1 MSDITE
7 ALGTAAEGGLFAK
20 VVSSKTSSVAD
31 KDGTPIEKGHFAEG
45 ACLNCGTEL
54 IGKHCHAC
62 GQKAHLHRTVGAFF
76 HDLIHGALHLDGKIW
91 RTLPLLVAKPGKL
104 TRRYIDGERAR
115 FVSPMAM
122 FLFSVF
128 LMFAV
133 FQALGI
139 SAPTDLRG
147 DAREEVQRIVASEQG
162 RIDDELEELNHKLE
176 ESGLGDVSRS
186 TLERERRELLAERD
200 LLDARGTGIAQWIT
214 SRGNDAANDLQVAGR
229 AQIDD
234 AKERLAAMPTDAPER
249 ADLAAEIEAAEIGM
263 QQFERFEE
271 ATAETIKISE
281 DGAARMTIEES
292 GVDWIDEAL
301 TKWRSNPSL
310 MLYKLQANAYKFSWL
325 LIPLSIPFVWL
336 LFAWKR
342 RFKAYDHA
350 IFVTYSITFVSLLF
364 IALSLL
370 TAAGIG
376 GGWVF
381 LALAVLP
388 PLHLYKHLKYAY
400 DLSRF
405 GAVWRLAVLHVFILV
420 TLLLF
425 FQILLLI
432 GAF

>member
-7 ALGTAAEGGLFAK
+7 AIGTAAEGGLLAK
-20 VVSSKTSSVAD
+20 AVSNE
-31 KDGTPIEKGHFAEG
+31 GTLIEKGHFAEG

-54 IGKHCHAC
+54 IGKHCHQC
-62 GQKAHLHRTVGAFF
+62 GQKAHLHRTIGAFF
-76 HDLIHGALHLDGKIW
+76 HDLLHGALHLDGKVW
-91 RTLPLLVAKPGKL
+91 RTLPMLIRKPGEL
-104 TRRYIDGERAR
+104 TRRYVEGERTS
-115 FVSPMAM
+115 FVSPMAL

-147 DAREEVQRIVASEQG
+147 DAREEVQRIVENEQS
-162 RIDDELEELNHKLE
+162 RIDDEVAELNERLEDPELGDATRANLEQQRSDLLEE
-176 ESGLGDVSRS
+176 
-186 TLERERRELLAERD
+186 RE
-200 LLDARGTGIAQWIT
+200 LLDARGSGIAQWIT
-214 SRGNDAANDLQVAGR
+214 SSGSEAADDLQNVGQ
-229 AQIDD
+229 AQIEE
-234 AKERLAAMPTDAPER
+234 AKERLAAMPEGTPER
-249 ADLAAEIEAAEIGM
+249 ADLEAEINAAELGM
-263 QQFERFEE
+263 EQFERFEQ
-271 ATAETIKISE
+271 ATAAETIRINE
-281 DGAARMTIEES
+281 DGTAQMTIEQS
-292 GVDWIDEAL
+292 GVSWIDEAL
-301 TKWRSNPSL
+301 AKWRSNPSL

-350 IFVTYSITFVSLLF
+350 IFVTYSIAFVSLLF
-364 IALSLL
+364 IALSLV

-381 LALAVLP
+381 LALVVIP

-400 DLSRF
+400 GLTRF
-405 GAVWRLAVLHVFILV
+405 STLWRLVALHVFILV
-420 TLLLF
+420 ILLLF
-425 FQILLLI
+425 FQILLLL

>member
-1 MSDITE
+1 MSDISE
-7 ALGTAAEGGLFAK
+7 AFGTAAEGGLLAK
-20 VVSSKTSSVAD
+20 AVSS
-31 KDGTPIEKGHFAEG
+31 DGTPLEKGHFAEG

-54 IGKHCHAC
+54 TGKHCHEC
-62 GQKAHLHRTVGAFF
+62 GQKAHLHRTIGAFF
-76 HDLIHGALHLDGKIW
+76 HDLLHGALHLDGKVW
-91 RTLPLLVAKPGKL
+91 RTLPLLILKPGQL
-104 TRRYIDGERAR
+104 TRRYVEGQRTS
-115 FVSPMAM
+115 FVSPMAL

-162 RIDDELEELNHKLE
+162 RIDDELAELNQKLE
-176 ESGLGDVSRS
+176 DPELGDASRS
-186 TLERERRELLAERD
+186 TLELERTELLAERD

-214 SRGNDAANDLQVAGR
+214 SRGNDAADDLQNAGR

-249 ADLAAEIEAAEIGM
+249 ADLAAEIEAAELGM
-263 QQFERFEE
+263 EQFERFEE
-271 ATAETIKISE
+271 ATAETIKINE
-281 DGAARMTIEES
+281 DGTARMTIEES
-292 GVDWIDEAL
+292 GIGWIDEAL

-325 LIPLSIPFVWL
+325 LIPISIPFVWI

-350 IFVTYSITFVSLLF
+350 IFVTYSIAFVSLLF
-364 IALSLL
+364 IALSLV

-381 LALAVLP
+381 LALAIIP

-400 DLSRF
+400 GLTRL
-405 GAVWRLAVLHVFILV
+405 GALWRLALLHVFILV
-420 TLLLF
+420 ILLLF
-425 FQILLLI
+425 FQVLLLL

>member
-7 ALGTAAEGGLFAK
+7 ALGTAAEGGLLARAI
-20 VVSSKTSSVAD
+20 SR
-31 KDGTPIEKGHFAEG
+31 DGTPIEKGHFAEG

-54 IGKHCHAC
+54 TGKHCHEC
-62 GQKAHLHRTVGAFF
+62 GQKAHLHRTIGAFF
-76 HDLIHGALHLDGKIW
+76 HDLLHGALHLDGKVW
-91 RTLPLLVAKPGKL
+91 RTLPLLIFKPGQL
-104 TRRYIDGERAR
+104 TRRYVEGERTS
-115 FVSPMAM
+115 FVSPMAL

-139 SAPTDLRG
+139 SAPTDLSG
-147 DAREEVQRIVASEQG
+147 DAREEVQRIVANEQS
-162 RIDDELEELNHKLE
+162 RIEDEISELNEKLE
-176 ESGLGDVSRS
+176 EPELGDASRS
-186 TLERERRELLAERD
+186 ALEQERTELLAERD

-214 SRGNDAANDLQVAGR
+214 SRGNDAADDLQIAGR
-229 AQIDD
+229 AQIDA
-234 AKERLAAMPTDAPER
+234 AKERLAAMPADAPER
-249 ADLAAEIEAAEIGM
+249 ADLAAEIEAAELAI

-271 ATAETIKISE
+271 ATAETIKINE
-281 DGAARMTIEES
+281 DGTAQMTIEES
-292 GVDWIDEAL
+292 GIGWIDEAL

-325 LIPLSIPFVWL
+325 LIPISIPFVWI

-350 IFVTYSITFVSLLF
+350 IFVTYSIAFVSLLF
-364 IALSLL
+364 IALSLV

-381 LALAVLP
+381 LALAIIP

-400 DLSRF
+400 GLTRF
-405 GAVWRLAVLHVFILV
+405 GALWRLALLHVFILV
-420 TLLLF
+420 ILLLF
-425 FQILLLI
+425 FQVLLLL